1 MARHPIQA
9 VARRTGLSVDCI
21 RAWER
26 RYGAV
31 TPQRDEASQRL
42 YADED
47 IDRLILLRRA
57 IQGGRRI
64 GQIVGLSNEELVKL
78 IKNTQASVGELVT
91 DQLRSS
97 APQRH
102 FNACLQAVRDFAPD
116 SLENALAHAA
126 TTHPLPVLLEE
137 ILSPLIRSIGQEWAE
152 GKLRIFHEHAATAQ
166 IAEFL
171 VHTRK
176 SLNVRSNGPVAV
188 VTTPVGQVH
197 ELGAL
202 MVSVYLAA
210 EGFRTIYLNPCTPAS
225 EIVAAA
231 AQSQA
236 SVVALSVSY
245 PSEDPLV
252 TNDLKRLRLQLPE
265 HVAMIVGGSA
275 ARSYARTCDEAGIV
289 FCADFDCLR
298 QHIDQLKHT
307 VQ

>member
-21 RAWER
+21 RVWEK

-31 TPQRDEASQRL
+31 TPQRDKTSQRV
-42 YADED
+42 YTDED
-47 IDRLILLRRA
+47 IERLILLRRA
-57 IQGGRRI
+57 TQAGRRI
-64 GQIVGLSNEELVKL
+64 GQIVSLSNEALTQLISDDRAPLGGLVAEQEPK
-78 IKNTQASVGELVT
+78 
-91 DQLRSS
+91 S

-102 FNACLQAVRDFAPD
+102 LNACLQAVRDLSPD
-116 SLENALAHAA
+116 ALANALAHAA
-126 TTHPLPVLLEE
+126 TSHPLPVLLEE
-137 ILSPLIRSIGQEWAE
+137 IVSPLIGAIGREWAE
-152 GKLRIFHEHAATAQ
+152 GKLRVFHEHAATAQ
-166 IAEFL
+166 IADFL
-171 VHTRK
+171 VNVRK
-176 SLNVRSNGPVAV
+176 SLNVRSAGQTAI

-210 EGFRTIYLNPCTPAS
+210 EGFRTIYLNPSTPAA

-231 AQSQA
+231 AQAQA

-252 TNDLKRLRLQLPE
+252 TNDLKRVRLQLPE
-265 HVAMIVGGSA
+265 QVAVIVGGSA
-275 ARSYARTCDEAGIV
+275 ARAYARSCDEAGIV